1 MGALTFPA
9 QQAPIGKSGGF
20 TADGS
25 PSFPSSPTPGN
36 KPGVSLP
43 PSAQSKGG
51 TAADLINGV
60 IDAEERTQRNLANGL
75 QPGEARGEAY
85 GATLGS
91 QAGGLVGQTVGAQAG
106 AKVGGAVGT
115 LLGGPPGTATGA
127 GTGGTIGF
135 GVGRVA
141 GTQLGERLGGVLGGA
156 IGGIFDEPRPSDRPV
171 SLPSTPPPFE
181 GGQCDGVLYSIRA
194 QFTRNDDP
202 GKTVFG
208 SARVTVIG
216 PIQSVF
222 NLFGEDPDFSGIYVR
237 HAGGVSTMSSSRVT
251 RVFRDIEFVAPILE
265 RVDEQPDECGNPPG
279 EPDYYTPRLPIIRPN
294 RPVGAPGVPRVPD
307 IDIWIRPPAPISE
320 DDDDPVDPCSPRL
333 PCRPEHPEG
342 PENPVQPKPD
352 GEPGDEEPTPEE
364 PKPPYSDGDC
374 DPCRKIDQLQE
385 KLEELFNQDGTG
397 RLDLGECAPEENQEE
412 PEEELEPSGEVTLD
426 ENGNEVIVNGGATK
440 TIFTPT
446 PSKRT
451 PASINRETGQPAD
464 FRADGGI
471 ESEEDGSLNWDG
483 TGLAGL
489 YNFAIAT
496 SRALS
501 AMNQRLACL
510 DLDGDSPIVIY
521 PNDVYSEFELQG
533 RLTLEFTTL
542 DAFPKQVVGNSRW
555 SLDIPNPLAEYDWAT
570 HFDSFRL
577 TKGNWYGRCMWSS
590 SGIRSGAY
598 CASFEEAQKLIDYI
612 RTLTTLT
619 PERERVTSSG
629 RAGMSTAQVR
639 IIRAVKT
646 TIVGGQVV
654 DAVCYKPPTTQP

>member
-51 TAADLINGV
+51 TAADLLNGV

-85 GATLGS
+85 GATIGS
-91 QAGGLVGQTVGAQAG
+91 RVGEIVGTAAGARAGGKLGAAAGTFVGGPPGAATGGAAG
-106 AKVGGAVGT
+106 VAVGGAVGN
-115 LLGGPPGTATGA
+115 
-127 GTGGTIGF
+127 
-135 GVGRVA
+135 VA

-156 IGGIFDEPRPSDRPV
+156 IGGFFDEPRPSPRPV
-171 SLPSTPPPFE
+171 TNPNGSPPPFQ
-181 GGQCDGVLYSIRA
+181 GGQCPGVPYEVTIYRA
-194 QFTRNDDP
+194 FDNPSAPNGRFESTSVAFRN
-202 GKTVFG
+202 
-208 SARVTVIG
+208 G
-216 PIQSVF
+216 PISLIRLSTFGGAGYTYNLGFQNGSMLIQS
-222 NLFGEDPDFSGIYVR
+222 
-237 HAGGVSTMSSSRVT
+237 GGVQTNPEVRIISAVP
-251 RVFRDIEFVAPILE
+251 VGGGDDDCGDPL
-265 RVDEQPDECGNPPG
+265 PD
-279 EPDYYTPRLPIIRPN
+279 PDYYTPRLPIIRPT
-294 RPVGAPGVPRVPD
+294 RPVPAPGVPRVP
-307 IDIWIRPPAPISE
+307 DIWIRPPAPIS
-320 DDDDPVDPCSPRL
+320 DDEPVDPCSPRL

-397 RLDLGECAPEENQEE
+397 RLDLGECAPEEDQEE

-451 PASINRETGQPAD
+451 PASINGETGQPAD
-464 FRADGGI
+464 FKADGGI

-629 RAGMSTAQVR
+629 RTGMSTAQVR